1 MPTKHF
7 VFQEVYFQAV
17 LKKAKRCDFLLNIKG
32 KNELAVCWMT
42 KVWQTTNFKLVI
54 SSSIKFDATIW
65 FTSHELKIIF
75 NLG

>member
-1 MPTKHF
+1 
-7 VFQEVYFQAV
+7 
-17 LKKAKRCDFLLNIKG
+17 
-32 KNELAVCWMT
+32 MT

-54 SSSIKFDATIW
+54 SSSSKFDATIW